1 MSSSYAWT
9 FICTRLSQWF
19 LFWLFWLV
27 QGQLKPLP
35 DFLKS
40 SDWIFL
46 GLFCKS
52 SNIFFFFNLKPP
64 VDLNNVTLKLKKKLP
79 YILHVIILKKQID
92 FQHDDRNKM
101 TIIFQWNYTLRS
113 SNLVLAAV
121 EGNRKTFWLKFHLF
135 ASPAANANE
144 MMLLQSTSAWWLDKI
159 LSGPRLES
167 HFQKHYYSK

>member
-1 MSSSYAWT
+1 MDIYLHKVVTVFFVLAFLASSGSAKTSSWLLEVV
-9 FICTRLSQWF
+9 RLDLSWSVLQIK
-19 LFWLFWLV
+19 
-27 QGQLKPLP
+27 Q
-35 DFLKS
+35 S
-40 SDWIFL
+40 
-46 GLFCKS
+46 
-52 SNIFFFFNLKPP
+52 FFFFNLKPP
-64 VDLNNVTLKLKKKLP
+64 VDLNNVTMKLKKKIP

-135 ASPAANANE
+135 ASTAAHANE